1 MQIGRRLHIGPYKSY
16 GELSTQVVHATAELQ
31 KKKNPV

>member
-16 GELSTQVVHATAELQ
+16 GELSTQVVHAELQ
-31 KKKNPV
+31 KKRNPV